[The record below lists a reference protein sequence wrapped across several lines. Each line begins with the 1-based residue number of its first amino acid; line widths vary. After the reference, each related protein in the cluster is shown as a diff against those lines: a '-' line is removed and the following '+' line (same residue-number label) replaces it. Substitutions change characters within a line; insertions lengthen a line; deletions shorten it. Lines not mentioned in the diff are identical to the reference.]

1 MNVVYASSG
10 GYAEIAGISMRSLFE
25 SNRDVEELAVW
36 MVDCGIGGENRRKLL
51 SVAAEYGRALFF
63 VHGVDPSER
72 AGIPVAEGRWHP
84 ATFQRLFLG
93 SLLPPEAERVLY
105 LDCDTLVRRPLAPLW
120 ERPFGSSS
128 ALGVDDCRSG
138 RYAAE
143 LGLPPDAP
151 YVGSGVL
158 LLDLARWRREG
169 TEERFLAFLRA
180 RGGDVTYVDQGVL
193 NGTLG
198 ALGQTGALPPRFGAP
213 TVLFDFPYRDLLRL
227 RRPAHPP
234 TEAEW
239 RAAVEDP
246 AVVHFTACFYSGSR
260 PWNAD
265 CLHPFAAEYL
275 AHKAAS
281 PWREEPPRPDGR
293 GTVGRLTTAAAH
305 LLPRGL
311 MLAVMSFLHAR
322 AYPWA
327 RGVKSRMRRRRRG

>member
-1 MNVVYASSG
+1 M
-10 GYAEIAGISMRSLFE
+10 
-25 SNRDVEELAVW
+25 
-36 MVDCGIGGENRRKLL
+36 
-51 SVAAEYGRALFF
+51 
-63 VHGVDPSER
+63 
-72 AGIPVAEGRWHP
+72 
-84 ATFQRLFLG
+84 
-93 SLLPPEAERVLY
+93 
-105 LDCDTLVRRPLAPLW
+105 RRPLAPLW

-169 TEERFLAFLRA
+169 TEERFLAFLRT

-265 CLHPFAAEYL
+265 CPHPFAAEYL

-281 PWREEPPRPDGR
+281 PWREEPPRPGW
-293 GTVGRLTTAAAH
+293 
-305 LLPRGL
+305 
-311 MLAVMSFLHAR
+311 AR
-322 AYPWA
+322 AGRPPDDRRRASAPPRADAGGDVVLA
-327 RGVKSRMRRRRRG
+327 RARLSVGARVKSRMRRRRRG

>member
-36 MVDCGIGGENRRKLL
+36 MVDCGIGGENRQKLL

-63 VHGVDPSER
+63 VRGVDPAER
-72 AGIPVAEGRWHP
+72 AGISVAAGRWHP

-93 SLLPPEAERVLY
+93 SQLPPEAERVLY

-120 ERPFGSSS
+120 ERPFGPSS

-158 LLDLARWRREG
+158 LLNLARWRREG

-180 RGGDVTYVDQGVL
+180 RGGDVTYVDQGRSEERRV
-193 NGTLG
+193 GKEC
-198 ALGQTGALPPRFGAP
+198 
-213 TVLFDFPYRDLLRL
+213 RL
-227 RRPAHPP
+227 
-234 TEAEW
+234 
-239 RAAVEDP
+239 
-246 AVVHFTACFYSGSR
+246 
-260 PWNAD
+260 
-265 CLHPFAAEYL
+265 
-275 AHKAAS
+275 
-281 PWREEPPRPDGR
+281 
-293 GTVGRLTTAAAH
+293 
-305 LLPRGL
+305 
-311 MLAVMSFLHAR
+311 
-322 AYPWA
+322 
-327 RGVKSRMRRRRRG
+327 